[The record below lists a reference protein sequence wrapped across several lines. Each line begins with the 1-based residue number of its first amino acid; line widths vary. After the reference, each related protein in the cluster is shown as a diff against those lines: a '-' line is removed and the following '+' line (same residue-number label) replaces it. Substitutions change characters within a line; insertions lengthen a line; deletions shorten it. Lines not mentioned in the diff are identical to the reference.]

1 MLIKYSLKNS
11 YMKAMFTLTIFG
23 ILLFEGRLILGPTHG
38 APGSER
44 VNVARVKQS
53 SFIRYEESFN
63 IFK

>member
-1 MLIKYSLKNS
+1 
-11 YMKAMFTLTIFG
+11 MKAMFTLTIFG
-23 ILLFEGRLILGPTHG
+23 ILLFEGRLILGPTHR